1 MRDLLE
7 LLEQGPQSNGL
18 LVGLAWLAGRAIEH
32 DEDELRRTIRR
43 AELLLAS
50 GGNPRRELEL
60 DGRAVGAVADDLGDE
75 ASREQLEDG
84 LADLVAS
91 SDGLPAVRDGL
102 ARLRAQPEL
111 AWRCYACALLTDAM
125 DDDSET

>member
-1 MRDLLE
+1 MSDVLE
-7 LLEQGPQSNGL
+7 LLEHGPQSNGL

-32 DEDELRRTIRR
+32 DEDELRGAIRR

>member
-1 MRDLLE
+1 MRELLQ

-18 LVGLAWLAGRAIEH
+18 LVGLAWLAGREIEH
-32 DEDELRRTIRR
+32 DEDELRGTIRR
-43 AELLLAS
+43 AELLLAA
-50 GGNPRRELEL
+50 GGDPRRELEL
-60 DGRAVGAVADDLGDE
+60 DGRAVEAVAADLGDE
-75 ASREQLEDG
+75 AARDQLEDR
-84 LADLVAS
+84 LAALVAS

-125 DDDSET
+125 DDD